1 MEKLFRRSHI
11 CHLKGMIR
19 KVGYGDMV
27 PKTWAGKFIASIL
40 VFVSMVYLALPMTI
54 IVSKFNKA
62 FDKFK
67 PENEKSAQRAPSIVP
82 SVTQPSDSGVK
93 GEGGQEG
100 AERLQGQT

>member
-1 MEKLFRRSHI
+1 M
-11 CHLKGMIR
+11 
-19 KVGYGDMV
+19 GYGDMV

-67 PENEKSAQRAPSIVP
+67 PENERAGAQRAPSLVP
-82 SVTQPSDSGVK
+82 SVAQPGSESGNVK
-93 GEGGQEG
+93 PLEV
-100 AERLQGQT
+100 ERLPGQT